1 MIEAIISLG
10 LLTAWFASV
19 MFTVIYLLEGSQ
31 TSLKAIFSVATFLFS
46 AWLLSLVV
54 DSNKSRTCLEYET
67 TMIFNVATKTMEP
80 VWSCKKYCERVKE
93 SNNE

>member
-1 MIEAIISLG
+1 MIEIIIALG
-10 LLTAWFASV
+10 ALTAWFLSL
-19 MFTVIYLLEGSQ
+19 MFTVIYLLEGNN
-31 TSLKAIFSVATFLFS
+31 TSLKVVFSVAIFLFS